1 MQASNR
7 SHESGTSGTNSS
19 SGNSSP
25 SSDSSLKENRN
36 SREEKKHGGKTQ
48 KISNIKVKKKDDIF
62 IIYFLITSML
72 PCQKIYTSFICYGLI
87 HRKTFAT

>member
-19 SGNSSP
+19 SGSSSP

-36 SREEKKHGGKTQ
+36 SREEKKHGGKTP
-48 KISNIKVKKKDDIF
+48 KISNIKVKKKRRHIHYLLF
-62 IIYFLITSML
+62 NNQHVTMSKNLYKL
-72 PCQKIYTSFICYGLI
+72 YGLI